1 MMKNA
6 VAAATGQ
13 AMKYALAHWIRKSG
27 RKPRSRKVTRSVTM
41 HTITL
46 DISSANISRDLA
58 SMLICPLGMADYGE
72 NPHLSPTLPHWS
84 GASAQL

>member
-1 MMKNA
+1 
-6 VAAATGQ
+6 
-13 AMKYALAHWIRKSG
+13 
-27 RKPRSRKVTRSVTM
+27 M

-72 NPHLSPTLPHWS
+72 THHLLPTLPLVRCI
-84 GASAQL
+84 GAALGMGLVLLNSSYSLTIAPGAQERPDGRANL